1 MATAGSSSHEPYAS
15 DIAALRSVALFH
27 GLCDGDLQA
36 LASAATRREYSRGEL
51 MLGPGS
57 REEEGLFVI
66 VSGAA
71 RLYRLSASGQEI
83 TLAYLSGGDI
93 YGLVFVEPPTKPK
106 SSVEATING
115 TLAFRIAR
123 PFFRRFVEAH
133 PDIAV
138 HALGLVSR
146 RLADAYDLI
155 EDLALHDTR
164 TRLARTLVR
173 LASTGGTPAIYT
185 THAELA
191 VMVGTTREKV
201 TKLLGDLRQ
210 RGLVSYEPHRR
221 GIQVHLDRFAEELG
235 LG

>member
-1 MATAGSSSHEPYAS
+1 MAF
-15 DIAALRSVALFH
+15 LRGVTMFR
-27 GLCDGDLQA
+27 GLCDEDLWE
-36 LASAATRREYSRGEL
+36 LASAATRREYGRGEL

-57 REEEGLFVI
+57 HEEEGLFVI
-66 VSGAA
+66 VCGGA
-71 RLYRLSASGQEI
+71 RLYRLSPSGQEI

-106 SSVEATING
+106 SSVEATADG
-115 TLAFRIAR
+115 TVAYRISR
-123 PFFRRFVEAH
+123 PFFRRFVEEHSA
-133 PDIAV
+133 IAV

-155 EDLALHDTR
+155 EDLALHDTM

-173 LASTGGTPAIYT
+173 LASTGESTTIYT

-201 TKLLGDLRQ
+201 TKLMGDFRRQ
-210 RGLVSYEPHRR
+210 GLVSYEPHRR
-221 GIQVHLDRFAEELG
+221 GIEIHLDRFAAELG
-235 LG
+235 LV